1 MRKRLLDRLRGRRD
15 KAAFTPEL
23 LEIWP
28 ELMPQAGGQGELLA
42 AAVTATWEVGLADIG
57 RVLRSG
63 HPERAAAFVERAS
76 DALVPL
82 LTPIQALP
90 KALEQAVEQGGRQG
104 QRSGKLLDAVA
115 PTVAVVKA
123 VPGDIGRAWG
133 ELVAYL
139 ELEPVPEVRAALEG
153 QGSVLVTIASDAAK
167 AFHAAC
173 GALPQEERV
182 ELAFMG
188 ALDVWRRD
196 LARGLEI
203 ELYRSRTLI
212 LEALAAG
219 AKPSPS

>member
-1 MRKRLLDRLRGRRD
+1 MRKRLLDRLRGPRNKD
-15 KAAFTPEL
+15 VFTPEL
-23 LEIWP
+23 IEIWP
-28 ELMPQAGGQGELLA
+28 DLMPQAGGQGELLA

-57 RVLRSG
+57 RALREA

-90 KALEQAVEQGGRQG
+90 KALEEAVEQGGRQG

-115 PTVAVVKA
+115 PTVAVVNGL
-123 VPGDIGRAWG
+123 PGDLDKAWG

-139 ELEPVPEVRAALEG
+139 ELDPVPEVRGDLEG
-153 QGSVLVTIASDAAK
+153 LRVPLVRIATDAAK
-167 AFHAAC
+167 AFHTAC
-173 GALPQEERV
+173 GALPKEERV

-212 LEALAAG
+212 LDAVS
-219 AKPSPS
+219 AKV

>member
-1 MRKRLLDRLRGRRD
+1 MRKRLLDRLRGRRNQGQ
-15 KAAFTPEL
+15 FTPEME
-23 LEIWP
+23 EIWP

-57 RVLRSG
+57 RVMRAR
-63 HPERAAAFVERAS
+63 HPERAAAFVERSS

-90 KALEQAVEQGGRQG
+90 KSLEQAVERGGIQG

-123 VPGDIGRAWG
+123 VPADLESAWM

-139 ELEPVPEVRAALEG
+139 ELEPVPQVRGALEG
-153 QGSVLVTIASDAAK
+153 QGVVLRELAQVAAQE
-167 AFHAAC
+167 FHGAC
-173 GALPQEERV
+173 GLLPEEPRP

-188 ALDVWRRD
+188 VLDIWRRN

-203 ELYRSRTLI
+203 ELYRARTI
-212 LEALAAG
+212 VLEALEQG
-219 AKPSPS
+219 

>member
-1 MRKRLLDRLRGRRD
+1 MRKRLLDRLRGRRN
-15 KAAFTPEL
+15 KGAFTPEL
-23 LEIWP
+23 MELWP

-57 RVLRSG
+57 RVLRQT

-90 KALEQAVEQGGRQG
+90 KAFEQAVEQGGRQG
-104 QRSGKLLDAVA
+104 ERSGKVLDAVA
-115 PTVAVVKA
+115 PTVAIVKG
-123 VPGDIGRAWG
+123 VPGDLEKAWG

-139 ELEPVPEVRAALEG
+139 ELEPVPEVRTALEG
-153 QGSVLVTIASDAAK
+153 QGSALAALSLAAAK
-167 AFHAAC
+167 DFHSAC
-173 GALPQEERV
+173 GLLPEEERV

-196 LARGLEI
+196 VARGLEI

-212 LEALAAG
+212 LEAVAAQG
-219 AKPSPS
+219 

>member
-1 MRKRLLDRLRGRRD
+1 MRKRLLDRLRGRR
-15 KAAFTPEL
+15 KTGVFTPEM

-57 RVLRSG
+57 RVLREV

-90 KALEQAVEQGGRQG
+90 KSLEQAVEQGGRQG
-104 QRSGKLLDAVA
+104 ERSGKVLDAVA

-123 VPGDIGRAWG
+123 VPADLDKAWA

-139 ELEPVPEVRAALEG
+139 ELEPVPEVRASLEG
-153 QGSVLVTIASDAAK
+153 QGSALVAIASDAAK
-167 AFHAAC
+167 DFHTAC

-212 LEALAAG
+212 LDAVAA
-219 AKPSPS
+219 KR

>member
-1 MRKRLLDRLRGRRD
+1 MRKRLMDRLRGRRNKD
-15 KAAFTPEL
+15 GFTPEL

-28 ELMPQAGGQGELLA
+28 DLMPQAGGQGELLA

-57 RVLRSG
+57 RVLRET
-63 HPERAAAFVERAS
+63 HPDRAFAFVERAS

-90 KALEQAVEQGGRQG
+90 KSLEQAVEQGGRQG
-104 QRSGKLLDAVA
+104 QRSGKLLDAIA
-115 PTVAVVKA
+115 PTVAVVNGLPDDLEKA
-123 VPGDIGRAWG
+123 WA

-139 ELEPVPEVRAALEG
+139 ELEPVPEVRVALEG
-153 QGSVLVTIASDAAK
+153 IGSPLVRIATDAAK
-167 AFHAAC
+167 EFHTAC

-196 LARGLEI
+196 VARGLEI

-212 LEALAAG
+212 LEAIAAK
-219 AKPSPS
+219 KP